1 MGTEPLRELDHFG
14 CREPKHILIPRV
26 EKGIRALPQLGH
38 LQDASGVVGE
48 GLVPT
53 LEARVSLHHPLRSD
67 CVPPAGWLL
76 GQTSPRDEDGVRMW
90 PWACA
95 LQACLLKGGPFLP
108 VRPRRGAHVDC
119 SQG

>member
-1 MGTEPLRELDHFG
+1 MADDGNRALERAGPFRLQGAKAF
-14 CREPKHILIPRV
+14 LIPRV

-76 GQTSPRDEDGVRMW
+76 G
-90 PWACA
+90 
-95 LQACLLKGGPFLP
+95 
-108 VRPRRGAHVDC
+108 
-119 SQG
+119 